1 MPKNKLDEN
10 SNKLSISEDT
20 KKEEKVYLRFYHVI
34 QFYSF
39 LIFVCFSF
47 NNIFFFSR
55 YLKIKNLKV
64 YLKKLM
70 KYASLNHFMNRVIG
84 VLYLKKIKY
93 KLIIFSQNKQI
104 YLKLNTKLIA
114 IFLFMR

>member
-1 MPKNKLDEN
+1 
-10 SNKLSISEDT
+10 
-20 KKEEKVYLRFYHVI
+20 
-34 QFYSF
+34 
-39 LIFVCFSF
+39 
-47 NNIFFFSR
+47 
-55 YLKIKNLKV
+55 
-64 YLKKLM
+64 M